1 MRPSPE
7 GMRQPALRVEL
18 VGNRFLRRMVR
29 ILLATAVLEASSPS
43 ASPSPSSS
51 SSFPS
56 DDEDKDGDEDE
67 ALVDIC
73 LSGDRRRAA
82 YPLPGTGLCFAG
94 VGFDTHS
101 LAFYKFQ
108 PLADAQRA
116 RELLQLDSP
125 PLDSLVTSPLLPSS
139 E

>member
-1 MRPSPE
+1 MAGVRQSPE
-7 GMRQPALRVEL
+7 GMQQPALRIEL

-29 ILLATAVLEASSPS
+29 ILLATAVLEASS
-43 ASPSPSSS
+43 SPSSS
-51 SSFPS
+51 SSSSPS
-56 DDEDKDGDEDE
+56 PSPSSAEQGQDE

-73 LSGDRRRAA
+73 LSGDRRLAA

-94 VGFDTHS
+94 VGFDAPS

-108 PLADAQRA
+108 PAADAKRA
-116 RELLQLDSP
+116 RELLLLDTP
-125 PLDSLVTSPLLPSS
+125 PPTSLVTTSSPS